1 MQLSI
6 NLLKKILRKT
16 DFAIAFESFLKQ
28 KCLDK
33 SKY

>member
-16 DFAIAFESFLKQ
+16 DFAIAFEIFLKQ
-28 KCLDK
+28 KWLDK